1 MNVVDEVK
9 RFAHQP
15 KVKPT
20 AAAADTVKI
29 GRAER
34 KVIEPLK
41 AGAICRVGCERSCRT
56 NHEQWLS
63 DPARCREIVGEL
75 IRGAA
80 EDSDGERRRTAIWA
94 ECAPTVLSKGDT
106 EAAIRLEHLWD
117 EITRNYDADTL
128 CGYTL

>member
-1 MNVVDEVK
+1 MNVVDEVR

-41 AGAICRVGCERSCRT
+41 SRGRYVELDVNEALAQIMSNGFP
-56 NHEQWLS
+56 
-63 DPARCREIVGEL
+63 DPVRCREIVGEL

-80 EDSDGERRRTAIWA
+80 EDSDGERRRTAIWG

-117 EITRNYDADTL
+117 EITRTTTQTPL
-128 CGYTL
+128 WL